1 MKAVTRRE
9 LMDMLAPMAGAVLGG
24 AGCSFVAER
33 LSLRKEAVALGAL
46 AGGLAIAGHT
56 RGLAQQLATGVA
68 AAGASVLAMEIL
80 ARLRPDWTL
89 FAARRQPP
97 PATQVVTRRELQ
109 EALARAEAKRN
120 AAADTSVAPLNE
132 PSADRVQAVLS
143 RLSSEERIALD
154 DLRRRSPALVIMQ
167 VEQQLRGLSADE
179 GVEFLRAHV
188 LPHASPHAR

>member
-9 LMDMLAPMAGAVLGG
+9 LMDMLVPMAGAVLGG

-33 LSLRKEAVALGAL
+33 LNLRKEAVALGAL
-46 AGGLAIAGHT
+46 TGGLAIAGHT

-97 PATQVVTRRELQ
+97 ATQAVTRRELQ
-109 EALARAEAKRN
+109 DALARTEAKRN
-120 AAADTSVAPLNE
+120 NGADTSKMPANE
-132 PSADRVQAVLS
+132 PAQDRVEAVLS
-143 RLSSEERIALD
+143 RLSSEERIALE
-154 DLRRRSPALVIMQ
+154 DLHSKSPALVIMQ
-167 VEQQLRGLSADE
+167 VEQQLRSLSTEE
-179 GVEFLRAHV
+179 GVAFLRLHV
-188 LPHASPHAR
+188 LPHASPRAY

>member
-56 RGLAQQLATGVA
+56 RGLVQQLATGVA
-68 AAGASVLAMEIL
+68 AAGASVLAMEIF

-97 PATQVVTRRELQ
+97 AIQAVTRRELQ

-120 AAADTSVAPLNE
+120 DAATPETTPAHE
-132 PSADRVQAVLS
+132 PTQDRVEAVLN

-154 DLRRRSPALVIMQ
+154 NLRSRSPALVIMQ
-167 VEQQLRGLSADE
+167 VEQQLRSISTEE
-179 GVEFLRAHV
+179 GVAFLRAHV

>member
-24 AGCSFVAER
+24 ACCSFVAER

-89 FAARRQPP
+89 FAARRQPRRRP
-97 PATQVVTRRELQ
+97 KRSRDMSCRRRWRERKPNGTTPLTTATTPA
-109 EALARAEAKRN
+109 
-120 AAADTSVAPLNE
+120 NE
-132 PSADRVQAVLS
+132 PTQD
-143 RLSSEERIALD
+143 
-154 DLRRRSPALVIMQ
+154 Q
-167 VEQQLRGLSADE
+167 VEA
-179 GVEFLRAHV
+179 V
-188 LPHASPHAR
+188 